1 MTNIVGGNAG
11 NIPHFDQG
19 SDGISING
27 TSKNKSGDFSDLIS
41 MLNDSSVGSDN
52 QLSNV
57 EKPFK
62 QAELVSGS
70 LHNHLKEF
78 SSQKLASGKASQS
91 DFDIKQMMSIIEEFQ
106 FLQGLETNKTSN
118 SSVASQIDG
127 STVSQISGMLNTPIV
142 LSELDIQ
149 AQIKTLL
156 NSISSELDKL
166 QLGRDFLAIQNSE
179 TGFININQ
187 EFLGLLEQFSTDKS
201 NLSKIS
207 EFLKERLHPEI

>member
-1 MTNIVGGNAG
+1 MV
-11 NIPHFDQG
+11 PVK
-19 SDGISING
+19 INQ
-27 TSKNKSGDFSDLIS
+27 GDFFDLIS
-41 MLNDSSVGSDN
+41 MLTDSSVGNDN

-70 LHNHLKEF
+70 LHNHLQEF

-91 DFDIKQMMSIIEEFQ
+91 DLDIKQMMSIIEEFQ

-187 EFLGLLEQFSTDKS
+187 EFLGLLEQFSADKS
-201 NLSKIS
+201 DLSKIS
-207 EFLKERLHPEI
+207 EFLKERLHPEILKNVSKSPSLQNNTQNF

>member
-1 MTNIVGGNAG
+1 
-11 NIPHFDQG
+11 
-19 SDGISING
+19 
-27 TSKNKSGDFSDLIS
+27 
-41 MLNDSSVGSDN
+41 MLTDSSVGSDN

-62 QAELVSGS
+62 QAELVSDS

-118 SSVASQIDG
+118 SSVARQIDG

-187 EFLGLLEQFSTDKS
+187 EFLGLLEKFSADKS
-201 NLSKIS
+201 DLSKIS
-207 EFLKERLHPEI
+207 EFLLKCLYI